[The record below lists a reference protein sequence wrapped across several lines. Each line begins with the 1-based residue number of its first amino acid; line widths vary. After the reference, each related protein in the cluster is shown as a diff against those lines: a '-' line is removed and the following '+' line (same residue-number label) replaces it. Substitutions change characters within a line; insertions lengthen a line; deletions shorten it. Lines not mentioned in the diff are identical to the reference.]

1 MSRKDITQHRQVSSF
16 LKLTL
21 FIHIDT
27 GQLPKRGEKREM
39 SMIIKEDR
47 NAYESKYISTY

>member
-1 MSRKDITQHRQVSSF
+1 MSRKDITQHRQVLSF

-47 NAYESKYISTY
+47 NACESKYISTY